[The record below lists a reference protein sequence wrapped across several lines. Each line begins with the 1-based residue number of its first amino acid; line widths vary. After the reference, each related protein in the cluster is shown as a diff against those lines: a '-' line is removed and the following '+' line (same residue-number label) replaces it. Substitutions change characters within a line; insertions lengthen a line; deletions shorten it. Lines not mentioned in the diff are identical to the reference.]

1 MINASG
7 NSQFAVLQII
17 THYSLPLVHKYERVL
32 KVIVETAYLSDS
44 ELEKR
49 VKSLHKPTLNQFTMS
64 ELLVNLF
71 PTSESIPEPIRIKK
85 AIEQREYLIDGE
97 LKIWTGNLNPVLSP
111 VVVKE
116 GIEFKQQIIGS
127 TPLLTTKESLEALD
141 AAVKAYDLGHGVWP
155 TMSVTERIEHVEKFL
170 AAMRTQRS
178 EVVKLLMWEIGK
190 TQKDS
195 EKEFDRTCDYI
206 VDTIKAYKDLDRNS
220 AKLIEEQGFMAQ
232 IRRVPIGVSLC
243 MGPYNYPLNETFTTL
258 IPALIMGNTVVF
270 KPAKYGV
277 LLIRPLIEA
286 FRDSFP
292 AGVINIIYGRG
303 RETVGA
309 LMETGKIDVFAFI
322 GTNKGANELKK
333 LHPKSHRLKA
343 ILGLDA
349 KNPAIVLPDADI
361 DNAVSECILG
371 SLSFNGQ
378 RCTALK
384 IIFVHKSIL
393 DVFLKKFCDEVK
405 KLKPGMPWDSGVSL
419 TPLPEPGKVDF
430 LRELVKDAEQHGA
443 TVVNEDGGQFS
454 HTFFYPAVLYPVNS
468 KMRIYAEEQFGPI
481 VPIVPFDEDD
491 EAIEYVLN
499 SNYGQQ
505 VSIFGMD
512 SKRIAKLMDAFV
524 NQVGRINLNTQSQ
537 RGPDTFPFNGRKD
550 SAEGTLSV
558 ADALRV
564 FSIRTIVAT
573 KSTEGNKHII
583 SNIIRNR
590 ESAFLSTDYIF

>member
-1 MINASG
+1 M
-7 NSQFAVLQII
+7 SQLLANVFPEESAIPDAFRI
-17 THYSLPLVHKYERVL
+17 TE
-32 KVIVETAYLSDS
+32 
-44 ELEKR
+44 
-49 VKSLHKPTLNQFTMS
+49 
-64 ELLVNLF
+64 
-71 PTSESIPEPIRIKK
+71 
-85 AIEQREYLIDGE
+85 AIEQREYLVNGE
-97 LKIWTGNLNPVLSP
+97 MKTWTGNLNPVLSP
-111 VVVKE
+111 VFTKE
-116 GIEFKQQIIGS
+116 GGTYKQKVIGS
-127 TPLLTTKESLEALD
+127 TPLLTSKEALEALD
-141 AAVKAYDLGHGVWP
+141 AAVKAYDLGQGLWP
-155 TMSVTERIEHVEKFL
+155 TLSVTERIEHVEKFL
-170 AAMRTQRS
+170 VAMRAQRAT
-178 EVVKLLMWEIGK
+178 VVKLLMWEIGK
-190 TQKDS
+190 SLKDS

-232 IRRVPIGVSLC
+232 IRRVPLGVSLC

-270 KPAKYGV
+270 KPAKFGV
-277 LLIRPLIEA
+277 LLIRPLIES

-292 AGVINIIYGRG
+292 PGVINIIYGKG

-322 GTNKGANELKK
+322 GTNKGANDLKK
-333 LHPKSHRLKA
+333 LHPKPHRLKA

-361 DNAVSECILG
+361 DNAVTECITG

-384 IIFVHKSIL
+384 IIFVHKAVVDSFIE
-393 DVFLKKFCDEVK
+393 KFNAQVK
-405 KLKPGMPWDSGVSL
+405 KLKPGMPWDNGVGL
-419 TPLPEPGKVDF
+419 TPVPEPGKVEY
-430 LRELVKDAEQHGA
+430 LQELVADAKKHGA
-443 TVVNEDGGQFS
+443 NVVNENGGESS
-454 HTFFYPAVLYPVNS
+454 HSFFYPAVVYPVN
-468 KMRIYAEEQFGPI
+468 KEMRLYYEEQFGPV

-499 SNYGQQ
+499 SNFGQQ
-505 VSIFGMD
+505 VSIFGTD
-512 SKRIAKLMDAFV
+512 SRRIARLIDAFV
-524 NQVGRINLNTQSQ
+524 NQMGRININAQSQ

-550 SAEGTLSV
+550 SAEGTLSI

-564 FSIRTIVAT
+564 FSIRTLVST
-573 KSTEGNKHII
+573 KSTDENKHII